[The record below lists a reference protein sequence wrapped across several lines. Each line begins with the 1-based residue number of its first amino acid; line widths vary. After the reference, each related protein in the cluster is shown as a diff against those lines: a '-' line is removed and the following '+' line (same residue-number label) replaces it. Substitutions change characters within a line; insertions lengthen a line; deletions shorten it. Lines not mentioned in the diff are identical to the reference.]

1 MTIQINELASSEKEA
16 YLKLCHKIDRES
28 KFLLYEPEERDLSEL
43 HASGPH
49 AAIFLAKEGVQPV
62 GFATVQGNGRQRTK
76 HRATIAIGLLKAH
89 QKRGVGKQLLLEAV
103 TWASMRNISRLECA
117 VMATNKS
124 ALWLFSTMGFNVEG
138 IRRNAVVV
146 GEQYIDEFYMAKW
159 IELNR
164 K

>member
-16 YLKLCHKIDRES
+16 YLKLCHQIDRES
-28 KFLLYEPEERDLSEL
+28 KFLLYEPEERDLSDGV
-43 HASGPH
+43 GPR

-62 GFATVQGNGRQRTK
+62 GFANVQGNGRQRTK
-76 HRATIAIGLLKAH
+76 HRATIAVGLLKTH

-103 TWASMRNISRLECA
+103 TWASRRNISRLECA

-146 GEQYIDEFYMAKW
+146 DDQYIDEFYMAKW
-159 IELNR
+159 IEPNQ